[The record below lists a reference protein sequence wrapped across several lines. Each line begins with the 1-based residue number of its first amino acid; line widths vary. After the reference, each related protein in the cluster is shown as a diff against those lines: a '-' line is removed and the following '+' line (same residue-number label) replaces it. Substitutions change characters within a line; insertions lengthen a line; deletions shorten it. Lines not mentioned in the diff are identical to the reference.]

1 MALLEIENVSKSF
14 GYVKALDNVS
24 FQIEKGEVVGL
35 LGDNGAGKSTLIKII
50 AGYIRPDSGRI
61 KFEGTPVHWKSAAES
76 RQAGVGVVYQ
86 DLALVN
92 VLPIW
97 RNFFLGKEVNKGW
110 RILKFLDISNMKAT
124 SKDALANLGID
135 IPPVETP
142 VAFLSGGQRQM
153 VAVGRG
159 VYFGAKLLLLDEPT
173 AAVSVKE
180 TEAIL
185 NYISQLSK
193 SGISVVFVTHN
204 VYHVFR
210 VASRFIVLDH
220 GRLKATFRKDDKLT
234 PEDIINSIASPL

>member
-1 MALLEIENVSKSF
+1 MALLEIEDVSKSF

-50 AGYIRPDSGRI
+50 AGYIQPDRGRI
-61 KFEGTPVHWKSAAES
+61 KFEGTPVLWKSAAES

-86 DLALVN
+86 DFALVN

-97 RNFFLGKEVNKGW
+97 RNFFLGKEISKGW
-110 RILKFLDISNMKAT
+110 GILKFLDISKMKVT
-124 SKDALANLGID
+124 SKTSLINLGID
-135 IPPVETP
+135 IPSVETP

-173 AAVSVKE
+173 ASVSVKE

-185 NYISQLSK
+185 DYVSQLSK
-193 SGISVVFVTHN
+193 RGISIVFVTHN

-220 GRLKATFRKDDKLT
+220 GQLKATFRKDGKVS
-234 PEDIINSIASPL
+234 PEDIINSICSPL